1 MELRN
6 TDIIQNSI
14 IQTSFEYID
23 NILQDYQKLQPE
35 FKYHL
40 NYGTNLNQEF
50 VEDTDYFNI
59 VMFTGSVDKIPSYY
73 NEINGVNQLLY
84 AGYFDIALSIINPI
98 PLLYTDGERIVTI
111 EEPELSEQLY
121 NQGIENNYSNWKELF
136 DENSKK
142 IEYAT
147 RLLEG
152 LSLFLTRRNVIINN
166 FSLTSRADIP
176 IPDGQFEIGF
186 YRLTET
192 LPISVKFVQL
202 NDIGKLLKSGEDYR
216 VWIKTKSNNNNTEYT
231 DWTEFNNIFEFSL
244 SNTAVDKAFALL
256 GATTMQSMNN
266 QLSRTATISC
276 PELEIGACKL
286 LKDLAYNGNLDALQ
300 NILVKYYDGNKYYLF
315 TATWNWEERPANI
328 DQFNGYSVVFH
339 ITSNISEISG
349 DNNG

>member
-1 MELRN
+1 MELTN
-6 TDIIQNSI
+6 TDVIQNSI

-40 NYGTNLNQEF
+40 TYGTNLNQDF

-73 NEINGVNQLLY
+73 NEVNGVNQLLY

-121 NQGIENNYSNWKELF
+121 DQGIENNYSNWQELF

-152 LSLFLTRRNVIINN
+152 LSLFLTRRNVKINN
-166 FSLTSRADIP
+166 FDLTTRADIP
-176 IPDGQFEIGF
+176 VPDGQFEVGF

-192 LPISVKFVQL
+192 LPVSVKFVHL
-202 NDIGKLLKSGEDYR
+202 NDIGKLIKSGEAYK
-216 VWIKTKSNNNNTEYT
+216 VWIKAKSNNNNTEYT
-231 DWTEFNNIFEFSL
+231 DWIEFNNLFEFEL
-244 SNTAVDKAFALL
+244 SNVAVDKGFALFNN
-256 GATTMQSMNN
+256 TTMQSMNN
-266 QLSRTATISC
+266 QITRTATLSC

-286 LKDLAYNGNLDALQ
+286 LKDLVYSGNLIALE
-300 NILVKYYDGNKYYLF
+300 NIKVKYFDGHKEYEF
-315 TATWNWEERPANI
+315 DAVWNWDERPANI
-328 DQFNGYSVVFH
+328 DQFNGFSVVFTV
-339 ITSNISEISG
+339 TSDINEVVG
-349 DNNG
+349 D

>member
-6 TDIIQNSI
+6 TDVIQNSI

-23 NILQDYQKLQPE
+23 DILKDYQKLQPE

-40 NYGTNLNQEF
+40 NYGTNLNQDF
-50 VEDTDYFNI
+50 VEDTDHFNI
-59 VMFTGSVDKIPSYY
+59 VMFTGSIDKIPSYY

-121 NQGIENNYSNWKELF
+121 DQELNNNYSNWKELF
-136 DENSKK
+136 EENSKK

-152 LSLFLTRRNVIINN
+152 LSLFLTRRNVKINN
-166 FSLTSRADIP
+166 FSITTRADIP
-176 IPDGQFEIGF
+176 IPDGQFEVGF

-192 LPISVKFVQL
+192 LPISVKFVHL
-202 NDIGKLLKSGEDYR
+202 NDIGKQIKSGEAYK

-231 DWTEFNNIFEFSL
+231 EWTEFNNLFEFSL
-244 SNTAVDKAFALL
+244 SNTSVDKSFALF
-256 GATTMQSMNN
+256 GTSTMQAINN
-266 QLSRTATISC
+266 QLTRTATVSC
-276 PELEIGACKL
+276 PEMEIGACKL
-286 LKDLAYNGNLDALQ
+286 LKDLVYSGNLDALQ
-300 NILVKYYDGNKYYLF
+300 NIKLKYFDGNNYYVVDCV
-315 TATWNWEERPANI
+315 WNWEERPANI
-328 DQFNGYSVVFH
+328 DQFNGFSVTFTV
-339 ITSNISEISG
+339 TSNILLGGE
-349 DNNG
+349 

>member
-6 TDIIQNSI
+6 ADVIQNSI

-40 NYGTNLNQEF
+40 TYGTNLNQEF
-50 VEDTDYFNI
+50 IEDTDYFNI

-73 NEINGVNQLLY
+73 NEINGANQLLY

-111 EEPELSEQLY
+111 EEPELSDQLY
-121 NQGIENNYSNWKELF
+121 DQGIENNYSNWQELF

-152 LSLFLTRRNVIINN
+152 LSLFLTRRNVTINN
-166 FSLTSRADIP
+166 FSLTTRADIP

-192 LPISVKFVQL
+192 LPISVKFVHL
-202 NDIGKLLKSGEDYR
+202 NDIGRQIKSGEAYK

-231 DWTEFNNIFEFSL
+231 DWTEFNNLFEFSL
-244 SNTAVDKAFALL
+244 SNTAVDKSFALF
-256 GATTMQSMNN
+256 GTPTMQAINN
-266 QLSRTATISC
+266 QISRTASLSC

-286 LKDLAYNGNLDALQ
+286 LKDLVYSGNLEALE
-300 NILVKYYDGNKYYLF
+300 NIKLKYFDGNNSYVF
-315 TATWNWEERPANI
+315 DCVWNWEERPANM
-328 DQFNGYSVVFH
+328 DQFNGFSVTFNV
-339 ITSNISEISG
+339 TSEISLYG
-349 DNNG
+349 D

>member
-1 MELRN
+1 MELTN
-6 TDIIQNSI
+6 TDVIQNSI

-73 NEINGVNQLLY
+73 NEIDGVNQLLY

-98 PLLYTDGERIVTI
+98 PLLYTDGDRIVTI
-111 EEPELSEQLY
+111 EEPELSDQLY
-121 NQGIENNYSNWKELF
+121 DQGIENNYSNWQELF

-166 FSLTSRADIP
+166 FSLTTRADIP

-192 LPISVKFVQL
+192 LPISVKFVHL
-202 NDIGKLLKSGEDYR
+202 NYIGKQIKSGEAYK

-244 SNTAVDKAFALL
+244 SNTAVDKAFALF
-256 GATTMQSMNN
+256 GTPTMQSINN
-266 QLSRTATISC
+266 QISRTASLSC

-286 LKDLAYNGNLDALQ
+286 LKDLVYSGNLEALE
-300 NILVKYYDGNKYYLF
+300 NIKLKYFDGRNNYVF
-315 TATWNWEERPANI
+315 DCVWNWEERPANM
-328 DQFNGYSVVFH
+328 DQFNGFSVTFNV
-339 ITSNISEISG
+339 TSEISLDG
-349 DNNG
+349 D